1 MRQDRLFEC
10 ADHVFFLN
18 TEDQAEAEA
27 RVPGLSRRSSL
38 LPHGIPA
45 PQVVARTTADG
56 NVAAF
61 IGRFTRNKG
70 IDVAAAT
77 AAGLIDRG
85 TDWKFVFAGGHGD
98 HAEEA
103 MVRRLVRRYPAACH
117 VTGWLSRGAL
127 EELYSRTALVLMP
140 SRYEPFGMVALE
152 AMSFGV
158 PLLCSS
164 ALRPIVQ
171 PDSGGLIVEDHS
183 AAAWIR
189 TCESLMADSNARSRL
204 SAQGPEYVRRG
215 FNSPENARRFMHEIA
230 A

>member
-1 MRQDRLFEC
+1 LFEC
-10 ADHVFFLN
+10 ADRVFFLN
-18 TEDQAEAEA
+18 PDDRAEGEA

-38 LPHGIPA
+38 LPHSIPA
-45 PQVVARTTADG
+45 PQAAARITANG

-61 IGRFTRNKG
+61 IGRFTHSKG
-70 IDVAAAT
+70 VDIAAAT

-98 HAEEA
+98 HAEET

-117 VTGWLSRGAL
+117 VKGWLSRGAL

-171 PDSGGLIVEDHS
+171 PDSGGLIVDDHS
-183 AAAWIR
+183 PGSWIR
-189 TCESLMADSNARSRL
+189 ICKSLMEDSNARSRL

-215 FNSPENARRFMHEIA
+215 FNSLEHARRFMHEIA

>member
-1 MRQDRLFEC
+1 LFQC

-18 TEDQAEAEA
+18 PDDRTEGEA

-45 PQVVARTTADG
+45 PEVAARITTNG

-61 IGRFTRNKG
+61 IGRFTRGKG
-70 IDVAAAT
+70 IDTYT
-77 AAGLIDRG
+77 AMVAGLIDRG

-98 HAEEA
+98 RAEEA
-103 MVRRLVRRYPAACH
+103 MVRDLVRRYPAACH
-117 VTGWLSRGAL
+117 VTGWLHRGAL
-127 EELYSRTALVLMP
+127 EDLYLRTALVLMP

-152 AMSFGV
+152 AMSFGI

-171 PDSGGLIVEDHS
+171 PDSGALIVDDHS
-183 AAAWIR
+183 PGAWIR
-189 TCESLMADSNARSRL
+189 ACESLMTDRRARTRMG
-204 SAQGPEYVRRG
+204 AQGPEYVRRG
-215 FNSPENARRFMHEIA
+215 FNSLAHARRFMHEIA